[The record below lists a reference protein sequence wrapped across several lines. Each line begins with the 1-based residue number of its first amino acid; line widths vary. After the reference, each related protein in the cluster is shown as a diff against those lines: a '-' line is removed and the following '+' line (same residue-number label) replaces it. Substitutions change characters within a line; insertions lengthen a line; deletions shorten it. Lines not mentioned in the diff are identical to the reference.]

1 MQSTDK
7 AGYKTKISQ
16 YVVNT
21 LHGSTSTSTSTS
33 AGADGTVTADLNH
46 DDDDGF
52 TLREHHYAIAL
63 QSAWRKKSANVFV
76 SALKQEKD
84 CIRYRNNHPEIVPGS
99 GGDETKTSSIQI
111 LSCNICK
118 QGDMDSQLKQKI
130 SRIKFQEIERML
142 FSGQRKITINDSGD
156 NWNKRYQRII
166 HLPENT
172 LLERTAKYSELSM
185 LNHDF
190 VSTAKTYAQ
199 TIISE
204 YFLHTKDKTI
214 LAKNLGG
221 VAGGQVCHAFYSHSL
236 LNDFHCLPL
245 LPFPPSS
252 SSSSSSSSPSSS
264 SSSSSLLLLLPP
276 PCWR

>member
-1 MQSTDK
+1 MQSTGK

-21 LHGSTSTSTSTS
+21 LHESTSTSSGGGC
-33 AGADGTVTADLNH
+33 AHGTDNNDKTLE
-46 DDDDGF
+46 DGF
-52 TLREHHYAIAL
+52 TLLEHHYATAL

-84 CIRYRNNHPEIVPGS
+84 CIRYRDNHPELIPQTIHGS
-99 GGDETKTSSIQI
+99 SSLREEEKEPKNSTMRI

-118 QGDMDSQLKQKI
+118 QGDSDSQLKQKI

-172 LLERTAKYSELSM
+172 ILERTAKYSELSM

-221 VAGGQVCHAFYSHSL
+221 VAGGQVCHLSL
-236 LNDFHCLPL
+236 SLYTL
-245 LPFPPSS
+245 L
-252 SSSSSSSSPSSS
+252 
-264 SSSSSLLLLLPP
+264 
-276 PCWR
+276 